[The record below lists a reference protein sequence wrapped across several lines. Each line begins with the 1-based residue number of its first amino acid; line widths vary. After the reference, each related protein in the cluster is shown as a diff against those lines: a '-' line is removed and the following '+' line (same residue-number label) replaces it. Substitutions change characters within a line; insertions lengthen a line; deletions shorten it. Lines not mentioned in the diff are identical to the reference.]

1 MNKLYRICFFKKLV
15 DSTGHPVDA
24 CQDDLKVFASAQ
36 ERAIEDARLIFAE
49 RREIPHWSLHADYET
64 VEVLPERTRPSA
76 AVAAMKR
83 QERTACRGAEVRRG
97 WVSRET

>member
-24 CQDDLKVFASAQ
+24 CQDDLKILAPAQ
-36 ERAIEDARLIFAE
+36 ERAVEDARLIFAE

-64 VEVLPERTRPSA
+64 VEVLPQLDRSSA
-76 AVAAMKR
+76 AAAAMTLV
-83 QERTACRGAEVRRG
+83 ERPTETTGARRHARCLTA
-97 WVSRET
+97 